1 MKKHQI
7 IILLILGII
16 TLIIC
21 ISVSLINFF
30 FFIPSEQKTS
40 IPQPETLEPTPT
52 MIIGIAHTRQE
63 FVDRFELKHQ
73 FVDWTIAKGENVNIV
88 SGKSP
93 DGLGTIQLSSFP
105 DDEED
110 LVTVVFF
117 SPYTKNDEM
126 RRNNINYMFDAIN
139 FAIPGWDEAEQW
151 LELGLSQD
159 DTKTTYRNIDITFT
173 THFLGET
180 VAYVLID
187 ERE

>member
-21 ISVSLINFF
+21 IGVGLISFF
-30 FFIPSEQKTS
+30 LFIPSEQKTS
-40 IPQPETLEPTPT
+40 ISQPEILEPTPT

-73 FVDWTIAKGENVNIV
+73 FVDWTIAKGKNVNIV

-110 LVTVVFF
+110 LVGVTFF
-117 SPYTKNDEM
+117 SPYTENDEI

-159 DTKTTYRNIDITFT
+159 DTKITYRNIDITFT

-180 VAYVLID
+180 VGYVLID